1 MAETPS
7 ETQILLA
14 RLVIVLL
21 IAFTAVGVFWYG
33 LSEEVRHRVWEQL
46 IARPTGPM
54 AFRFI
59 LQPIM
64 AAIAALRDGIN
75 DAKSRRSPYFWSL
88 LANPF
93 AGGHRLYEGLISTA
107 RVILLGLCMD
117 AIYQWIVLKTFYPA
131 EAVIVAIALAFF
143 PYVLLRGPITRIA
156 RRRLDA
162 ASGEVGDERTIG
174 MTNPSADTSRFE
186 VKATASDHFS
196 WLRTRLS
203 VERTMMS
210 WVRTA
215 TGLIGFGFA
224 IVQFFDR
231 VEQMPGVTPAHFPEA
246 PRYLGLSLIFCGVA
260 ALVISIWEYHW
271 GLRYLWG
278 ENFAAIAGVTREG
291 KQTPLLAVAV
301 VLALVGVFAFFAV
314 LLRLL

>member
-7 ETQILLA
+7 KTQILLA

-21 IAFTAVGVFWYG
+21 IAFIAVGVFWYG
-33 LSEEVRHRVWEQL
+33 PSEEVRHRVWEQL

-93 AGGHRLYEGLISTA
+93 EGGHRLYEGLISTA

-143 PYVLLRGPITRIA
+143 PYVLLA
-156 RRRLDA
+156 RPDYSHCALA
-162 ASGEVGDERTIG
+162 A
-174 MTNPSADTSRFE
+174 
-186 VKATASDHFS
+186 
-196 WLRTRLS
+196 
-203 VERTMMS
+203 
-210 WVRTA
+210 
-215 TGLIGFGFA
+215 
-224 IVQFFDR
+224 
-231 VEQMPGVTPAHFPEA
+231 
-246 PRYLGLSLIFCGVA
+246 
-260 ALVISIWEYHW
+260 
-271 GLRYLWG
+271 
-278 ENFAAIAGVTREG
+278 
-291 KQTPLLAVAV
+291 
-301 VLALVGVFAFFAV
+301 
-314 LLRLL
+314 

>member
-33 LSEEVRHRVWEQL
+33 LSEAVRHRVWEQL
-46 IARPTGPM
+46 MARPTGPM
-54 AFRFI
+54 GFRFI

-93 AGGHRLYEGLISTA
+93 AGSHRLYEGLISTA

-143 PYVLLRGPITRIA
+143 PYALLRGPITRIA
-156 RRRLDA
+156 RWWLDA
-162 ASGEVGDERTIG
+162 ASGE
-174 MTNPSADTSRFE
+174 SR
-186 VKATASDHFS
+186 
-196 WLRTRLS
+196 
-203 VERTMMS
+203 
-210 WVRTA
+210 
-215 TGLIGFGFA
+215 
-224 IVQFFDR
+224 
-231 VEQMPGVTPAHFPEA
+231 
-246 PRYLGLSLIFCGVA
+246 
-260 ALVISIWEYHW
+260 
-271 GLRYLWG
+271 
-278 ENFAAIAGVTREG
+278 
-291 KQTPLLAVAV
+291 
-301 VLALVGVFAFFAV
+301 
-314 LLRLL
+314 